1 VDSDGLSDAGNQV
14 DNVPGVG
21 AQSLAEA
28 GREQQHS
35 VDQLAIVTVALLLIV
50 PLGLGRVS

>member
-21 AQSLAEA
+21 DALAEA